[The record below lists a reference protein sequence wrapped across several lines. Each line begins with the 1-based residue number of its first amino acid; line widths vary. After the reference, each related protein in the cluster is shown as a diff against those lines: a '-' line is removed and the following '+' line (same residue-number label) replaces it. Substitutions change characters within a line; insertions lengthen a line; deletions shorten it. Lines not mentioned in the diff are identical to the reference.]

1 MNRQTLNKLIV
12 PFMAAGAVCFGVAA
26 QAAETDGS
34 ASSTQTP
41 TTPQITHAEAK
52 DLRTQSDA
60 EYKARKKVAEAN
72 REPNKAECK
81 TELEGGTE
89 RACKKSAKIEA
100 KQDKANAKMIHESEK
115 ADIKAK
121 AQ

>member
-12 PFMAAGAVCFGVAA
+12 PFMAAGAVCFGIAA
-26 QAAETDGS
+26 QATETD
-34 ASSTQTP
+34 ASTNNSTTP
-41 TTPQITHAEAK
+41 TTPQITRAEAK

-72 REPNKAECK
+72 RELNKADCK

-89 RACKKSAKIEA
+89 RACKKSAKFES
-100 KQDKANAKMIHESEK
+100 KQDKADAKVIHESEK